1 MKVYYLI
8 GRLLHPFAVV
18 GFYIFSVVTKTPRVR
33 VVVWNENDELLLV
46 QTWLSGDAWGLPGG
60 GVNRGE
66 SFEHAARRE
75 LREETD
81 ISTKESELQQ
91 LMVLNSRGHK
101 EIVFSLRARSNDLPV
116 NLPDKFEVK
125 SAGWFMPGNTPKL
138 DSLAHEIIGIVA
150 KKG

>member
-1 MKVYYLI
+1 MRLYYFI

-18 GFYIFSVVTKTPRVR
+18 GFYIFSVFTKTPRVR

-46 QTWLSGDAWGLPGG
+46 QTWLSGDTWGFPGG

-81 ISTKESELQQ
+81 ISTQEGELQQ
-91 LMVLNSRGHK
+91 LVVLYSRGHK
-101 EIVFSLRARSNDLPV
+101 EIVFSLRAHSDDLPT

-125 SAGWFMPGNTPKL
+125 SAGWFTPEHTPRL
-138 DSLAHEIIGIVA
+138 DALAHEIIRIVA
-150 KKG
+150 KKN